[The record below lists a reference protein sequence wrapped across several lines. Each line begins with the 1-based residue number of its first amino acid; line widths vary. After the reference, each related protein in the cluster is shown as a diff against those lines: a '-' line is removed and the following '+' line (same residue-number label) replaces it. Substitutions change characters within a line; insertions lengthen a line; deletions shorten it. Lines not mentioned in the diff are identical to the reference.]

1 MTEAIAADCEG
12 MVEAE
17 RAETMTPKNMK
28 RFRAGM
34 AEVFIP
40 VAVLLLLSVSPAHS
54 INSKAGTSGAQFLK
68 LGAGSRAG
76 AMAEAYTAVADDVYA
91 LYYNPGAL
99 TFLTKPELAA
109 AHTEHFQGIRYE
121 FVGFAYPW
129 ERGEDHSKQVIGG
142 ASYNLG
148 VSNIERRIDDT
159 DQPIGTFG
167 AGDYA
172 YNVTYA
178 RRLKEQLG
186 VGVTGKLIHQT
197 LDSYT
202 ASAFA
207 LDAGLHYQVRP
218 EAKRPVALAFV
229 IKNIGTKPS
238 FAGVTDPLPAAVV
251 GAVGYKPHPGVKLD
265 LDLTKYRDTDF
276 IFALGGEYKKEL
288 APELSG
294 AFRMGYSTHHKDNEG
309 LDGLTLGV
317 GFNFH
322 RGGFDFAWVPYGALG
337 NTFRYSLHLKF

>member
-1 MTEAIAADCEG
+1 MTEAIAVDCEG
-12 MVEAE
+12 MVEAK
-17 RAETMTPKNMK
+17 RAETMTPKNAK
-28 RFRAGM
+28 RLGAGM
-34 AEVFIP
+34 AEMFIP
-40 VAVLLLLSVSPAHS
+40 AAVLLFLSAFPAHS
-54 INSKAGTSGAQFLK
+54 INSKAGTSAAQFLK

-109 AHTEHFQGIRYE
+109 AHTEHFQGIRYD

-129 ERGEDHSKQVIGG
+129 ERGEDHSKHVLGG
-142 ASYNLG
+142 AIYNLG

-159 DQPIGTFG
+159 DAPIGTFG
-167 AGDYA
+167 AGDYS
-172 YNVTYA
+172 YNLTYA
-178 RRLKEQLG
+178 HRCTEKLG
-186 VGVTGKLIHQT
+186 AGVTGKIIQQT
-197 LDSYT
+197 LDAYS

-229 IKNIGTKPS
+229 IKNLGTRPS
-238 FAGVTDPLPAAVV
+238 FAGVSDPLPAAVI
-251 GAVGYKPHPGVKLD
+251 GAVGYKPYPGLKLD

-276 IFALGGEYKKEL
+276 IFALGGEYKKTL

-294 AFRMGYSTHHKDNEG
+294 AFRMGYSTHHRDNEG

-317 GFNFH
+317 GFNFY
-322 RGGFDFAWVPYGALG
+322 RGGFDFAWVPYGVLG